1 MGRKDDLAVD
11 LIDRNVP
18 RAGQLDPHARMAA
31 RGDGLDRP
39 DRCAEILQVEP
50 ARELRRELRVEKIHH
65 QRIWMLRRPR
75 WPTSMACLPAALTV
89 SGKSNAMR
97 LIG

>member
-1 MGRKDDLAVD
+1 MSILAGH
-11 LIDRNVP
+11 LS
-18 RAGQLDPHARMAA
+18 AGST
-31 RGDGLDRP
+31 GLD
-39 DRCAEILQVEP
+39 LLHVEP

-65 QRIWMLRRPR
+65 QRI
-75 WPTSMACLPAALTV
+75 ALPAALTV